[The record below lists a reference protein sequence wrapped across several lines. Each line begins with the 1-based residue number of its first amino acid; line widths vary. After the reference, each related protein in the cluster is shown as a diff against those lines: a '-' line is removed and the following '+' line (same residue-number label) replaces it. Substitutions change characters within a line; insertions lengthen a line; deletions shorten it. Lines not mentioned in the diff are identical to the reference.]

1 MYRFNMF
8 TFSMNVILV
17 SSSISSSLLL
27 LFKSTIEVNSF
38 CENSQYEIFEK
49 LPIYDHFIK
58 KIKSEIVPEQTI
70 EIINKMAVISSQIE
84 EGHVLCFLA
93 SQESCCH
100 AAKPRW
106 RNRNQKESRLSE
118 ISFEAQRI
126 TGSFLWQTSWRIGI
140 QWKIEGSWFKA
151 WISVL
156 FAFVL
161 FWTLWWFTS
170 SSCERRDSS
179 WSQEDQQARLFNLSF
194 RAVDQWQA
202 FRCRWLRACKRE
214 CIWLLDFVEDNQR
227 HKRIEGDDAP
237 QKGETWQVNERFIR
251 SNSIS
256 TSSCWRAL
264 VLILKN
270 WRICLISQLKVVWK
284 QR

>member
-100 AAKPRW
+100 AAKPR
-106 RNRNQKESRLSE
+106 
-118 ISFEAQRI
+118 
-126 TGSFLWQTSWRIGI
+126 
-140 QWKIEGSWFKA
+140 
-151 WISVL
+151 
-156 FAFVL
+156 
-161 FWTLWWFTS
+161 
-170 SSCERRDSS
+170 
-179 WSQEDQQARLFNLSF
+179 
-194 RAVDQWQA
+194 
-202 FRCRWLRACKRE
+202 
-214 CIWLLDFVEDNQR
+214 
-227 HKRIEGDDAP
+227 
-237 QKGETWQVNERFIR
+237 
-251 SNSIS
+251 
-256 TSSCWRAL
+256 
-264 VLILKN
+264 
-270 WRICLISQLKVVWK
+270 
-284 QR
+284 